1 MNVAGETAIVTGAA
15 SGLGRAC
22 AQLLAAKGARVGVID
37 LNEAGAQEV
46 AREMGGVAAACDV
59 ADGPSGQAA
68 VEAIVAKLGAP
79 RVLVNCA
86 GIGPP
91 KRVLGRDGPMPL
103 ADFER
108 IIRVNLIGT
117 FNMIRLV
124 AAHMATLAPLPT
136 GGRGAI
142 VATASIAAY
151 DGQIGQA
158 AYAASKGG
166 VVGMVLPIAR
176 EFAQVGIRVN
186 AIAPGIFATPLLASL
201 PQDAQDSLGRSV
213 PYPARLGDPQEFA
226 ALMLHIVEN
235 DYMNGETV
243 RIDGALRMA
252 PR

>member
-1 MNVAGETAIVTGAA
+1 MNVSGETAIVTGGA

-22 AQLLAAKGARVGVID
+22 AELLASKGARVGVID

-46 AREMGGVAAACDV
+46 ARAVGGVAAACDV
-59 ADGPSGQAA
+59 ADAASGQAA
-68 VEAIVAKLGAP
+68 VEVIVARLGAP
-79 RVLVNCA
+79 RVLVHCA

-91 KRVLGRDGPMPL
+91 KRVLGREGPMPL

-124 AAHMATLAPLPT
+124 AAHMAKLPALES

-176 EFAQVGIRVN
+176 EFAQHGIRVN

-213 PYPARLGDPQEFA
+213 PHPARLGEPSEFA
-226 ALMLHIVEN
+226 ALVMHIVEN
-235 DYMNGETV
+235 EYMNGETI

>member
-1 MNVAGETAIVTGAA
+1 MNVAGETAIVTGGA

-37 LNEAGAQEV
+37 LNEAGAHEV
-46 AREMGGVAAACDV
+46 ARDLGGVAAACDV
-59 ADGPSGQAA
+59 ADGLSGQAA
-68 VEAIVAKLGAP
+68 VDLLVAKLGAP

-117 FNMIRLV
+117 FNMTRLV
-124 AAHMATLAPLPT
+124 AAHMAKLAPTAT
-136 GGRGAI
+136 GGRGVI
-142 VATASIAAY
+142 VATASVAAY
-151 DGQIGQA
+151 EGQIGQA

-213 PYPARLGDPQEFA
+213 PYPARLGDPKEFA